1 VSTVEGD
8 KASATMIADL
18 AVSVEETYGVVATRL
33 CRALHSKSSFER
45 KKKAKLFLSFLFFLK
60 LDLSRHRFR
69 YMFCM
74 PAFIIVII
82 QIALVLSL
90 IILGLINGIPS
101 VHRSINMTYVTLSSI
116 LGGSIVISC
125 ATWLRLLIGLMK
137 SPKRKIMKYSDRSS
151 RLNENSIYRLKK
163 EVSQLSYIIKSVEAF
178 LNINTRLVVLIDGLD
193 VCEQQRIFQILDVKK
208 IILIDFH

>member
-1 VSTVEGD
+1 
-8 KASATMIADL
+8 
-18 AVSVEETYGVVATRL
+18 
-33 CRALHSKSSFER
+33 
-45 KKKAKLFLSFLFFLK
+45 
-60 LDLSRHRFR
+60 
-69 YMFCM
+69 M

>member
-1 VSTVEGD
+1 
-8 KASATMIADL
+8 
-18 AVSVEETYGVVATRL
+18 
-33 CRALHSKSSFER
+33 
-45 KKKAKLFLSFLFFLK
+45 
-60 LDLSRHRFR
+60 
-69 YMFCM
+69 M

-101 VHRSINMTYVTLSSI
+101 IHRSINMTYVTLSSI